1 MATANYIKGQNEA
14 KITAL
19 YCRLSQDDG
28 REGESNSISNQKE
41 ILLAYAQR
49 NNFPNPQ
56 FFTDDGF
63 SGTTFDRPSFI
74 QMENLVEQGVVD
86 TIIVKDLSR
95 FGRNYLDVGNYLE
108 IKYPTLGVRFIAIQE
123 NVDTL
128 KETGTEMM
136 PFNNIFNEWYAAQT
150 SKKIRAVW
158 KNKAA
163 NGKRVSSSVPFG
175 YVRNPQDKEEW
186 LVDGAAAEV
195 VRKIYALCL
204 DGRGPSQIARQ
215 LEQEKVLIPTAYYA
229 SLGRKTRKQ
238 YTDPYAWD
246 QKTVAGILV
255 NQQYTGCTINFM
267 TTTVSYKVHKTVYK
281 PKDEWQIIP
290 NTQPAIIDEDTWKR
304 VQELREHRIRPTATG
319 RTSLFSGKVFCADCG
334 SKLHFCAA
342 KSLNANQEH
351 YRCSNYK
358 SGRGSCQIHFIRNV
372 VLEKIV
378 LEAINSLA
386 DFVRCYEPVFLY
398 LMAQKDIVSKRAET
412 SKLKTAIESGK
423 RRIQDLDKLI
433 ERIYED
439 QVLGNISAERY
450 ARMSVNYENEQRT
463 LINKVAE
470 DEKKLACIEQT
481 SLDLKTLLKVLRSS
495 TSFEE
500 LTPTLVNSLI
510 RRIEV
515 HNNDKSSGHCY
526 VKVDIYFTAIG
537 LIDIPTEDEIK
548 SLMAKIKANLQEY
561 RLTA

>member
-1 MATANYIKGQNEA
+1 MATANYIKGQSET

-28 REGESNSISNQKE
+28 REGDSNSISNQKE

-49 NNFPNPQ
+49 NSFPNPQ

-74 QMENLVEQGVVD
+74 QMENMVEQGLVD

-95 FGRNYLDVGNYLE
+95 FGRNY
-108 IKYPTLGVRFIAIQE
+108 R
-123 NVDTL
+123 
-128 KETGTEMM
+128 
-136 PFNNIFNEWYAAQT
+136 
-150 SKKIRAVW
+150 
-158 KNKAA
+158 
-163 NGKRVSSSVPFG
+163 
-175 YVRNPQDKEEW
+175 
-186 LVDGAAAEV
+186 
-195 VRKIYALCL
+195 
-204 DGRGPSQIARQ
+204 
-215 LEQEKVLIPTAYYA
+215 
-229 SLGRKTRKQ
+229 
-238 YTDPYAWD
+238 
-246 QKTVAGILV
+246 
-255 NQQYTGCTINFM
+255 
-267 TTTVSYKVHKTVYK
+267 
-281 PKDEWQIIP
+281 
-290 NTQPAIIDEDTWKR
+290 
-304 VQELREHRIRPTATG
+304 
-319 RTSLFSGKVFCADCG
+319 CA
-334 SKLHFCAA
+334 
-342 KSLNANQEH
+342 
-351 YRCSNYK
+351 NYK
-358 SGRGSCQIHFIRNV
+358 SGRGNCQIHYIRNV

-398 LMAQKDIVSKRAET
+398 LMAQKDIVSKRTET
-412 SKLKTAIESGK
+412 NRLKSSIESGK

-450 ARMSVNYENEQRT
+450 ARMSINYENEQRE
-463 LINKVAE
+463 LVKRVDE
-470 DEKKLACIEQT
+470 DEKRLVSIEQT
-481 SLDLKTLLKVLRSS
+481 SLDLKILLKVLRSS
-495 TSFEE
+495 TAFEE

-515 HNNDKSSGHCY
+515 HNNDKSSGHCS

-548 SLMAKIKANLQEY
+548 ILMEKIQSNPQEY